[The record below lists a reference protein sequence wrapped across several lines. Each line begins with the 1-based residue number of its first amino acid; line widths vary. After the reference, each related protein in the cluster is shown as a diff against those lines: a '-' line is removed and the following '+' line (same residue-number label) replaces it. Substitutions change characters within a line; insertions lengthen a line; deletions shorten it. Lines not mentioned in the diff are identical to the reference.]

1 MPNFFTDNA
10 DLLFHFENLNVE
22 EIVALTEN
30 NYQEAKIYNYAPIN
44 YSDALENYR
53 KILEIVGDISANFIA
68 HNATQI
74 DQEGN
79 TVIDGKV
86 NYSKLLRDNLKQLTD
101 AELMAVEFP
110 RKYGGLNFPKTIY
123 LIMIE
128 MVSRADASLM
138 NIFGLQDIAM
148 TIRKF
153 GSEEQRIEFL
163 PGFASGKYTGA
174 MALTEPD
181 AGSDLQAVKLQAYQD
196 DHGNWFLRGVKRFIT
211 NGGGEVLLVLARSE
225 PGTKDGRGLSLFAC
239 YGGDGNKV
247 VVRRVE
253 NKLGIHGSP
262 TCELQFNDT
271 PAVLI
276 GKRKYGLI
284 KYVMDLMNSARL
296 GVSAQALGISQAA
309 YEEALSY
316 AKAREQFG
324 QPIYNIPAVT
334 NMLIDMRVTLETN
347 RSLFYAASK
356 WVDLRN
362 KLEEHMERLKAEGK
376 DYSKENERFK
386 EAAKICALL
395 TPITKYILTESA
407 NQICYDALQIHG
419 GAGYM
424 KDFTI
429 ERLARDARITNIYE
443 GTSQMQIVAAI
454 GGVTNDILAN
464 DFEAKENKVYK
475 GALNKLA
482 QYLKEIREIFLD
494 CLKYVMEKNDSQLHD
509 VTAKELVELYA
520 YLYIGY
526 LVLDESEI
534 NRRKIFI
541 ANRYITSALANARRN
556 SELIKNEQ
564 HSDILHADDILS

>member
-1 MPNFFTDNA
+1 MPNFFMDNT
-10 DLLFHFENLNVE
+10 DLLFHFENLNME

-30 NYQEAKIYNYAPIN
+30 NYQESKIYNFAPTN
-44 YSDALENYR
+44 YPDALENYR

-68 HNATQI
+68 PHATQI
-74 DQEGN
+74 DEEGN

-86 NYSKLLRDNLKQLTD
+86 KYSKMLRDNLKQLAD

-148 TIRKF
+148 TIEKY
-153 GSEEQRIEFL
+153 GSEEQKMEFL
-163 PGFASGKYTGA
+163 PGFAAGKYTGA

-196 DHGNWFLRGVKRFIT
+196 DQGNWFLRGVKRFIT
-211 NGGGEVLLVLARSE
+211 NGGGDVLLVLARSE
-225 PGTKDGRGLSLFAC
+225 PAIKDGRGLSLFAC
-239 YGGDGNKV
+239 YGGDGKTV
-247 VVRRVE
+247 VVRRIE

-324 QPIYNIPAVT
+324 QPIYNIPPVT

-347 RSLFYAASK
+347 RSLFYATSK

-362 KLEEHMERLKAEGK
+362 KLEDYIERLKPEGK

-407 NQICYDALQIHG
+407 NKICYDALQIHG

-429 ERLARDARITNIYE
+429 ERLTRDARITNIYE

-454 GGVTNDILAN
+454 GGVINDILAN
-464 DFEAKENKVYK
+464 HFEAKEKKVYK

-494 CLKYVMEKNDSQLHD
+494 CLKYVIEKNDHHLHD
-509 VTAKELVELYA
+509 ITAKELVEFYA
-520 YLYIGY
+520 YLYTGY

-534 NRRKIFI
+534 NRHKIFI
-541 ANRYITSALANARRN
+541 ANRYISNALANARRN
-556 SELIKNEQ
+556 LELIKNEQ